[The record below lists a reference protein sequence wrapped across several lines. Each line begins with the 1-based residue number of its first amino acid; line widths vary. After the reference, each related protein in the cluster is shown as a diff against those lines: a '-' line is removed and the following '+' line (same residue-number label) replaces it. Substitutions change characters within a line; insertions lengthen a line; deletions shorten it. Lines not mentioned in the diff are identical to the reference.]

1 MTSSTT
7 FHLDGAI
14 ADGLHRM
21 QVRRHGLC
29 GVKSQEIE
37 GVLGRRL
44 RERFDLVLSTSSGA
58 IVAARISVAQY
69 WRPLGLNRRC
79 GDLVQDFGQSVYG
92 PIHL

>member
-1 MTSSTT
+1 MAFVGS
-7 FHLDGAI
+7 F
-14 ADGLHRM
+14 
-21 QVRRHGLC
+21 
-29 GVKSQEIE
+29 KSQEIE

-58 IVAARISVAQY
+58 IVAARISLAQH

-79 GDLVQDFGQSVYG
+79 GDLVQYFGQSVYG